1 MPNKRSPLEMARAAT
16 ASARAAADHL
26 HETTEDLTPRLAKL
40 YTGVVHDVMRGM
52 GLKDFTLPHTLHPVT
67 VARTIAGP
75 VFTVRGKVKPKAD
88 PHETLLAWTG
98 FLSKAKSG
106 HVVVIAA
113 NDDEVAHMGE
123 LAGETLMRKG
133 VPGVVVDGGCRDVE
147 FLMEMGFPVYARYA
161 TPRDIVGY
169 WMVDAMDV
177 PVKIG
182 RRGRAGGVPARRPR
196 RDHGDPARPGRRD
209 RERGRRGRGRH
220 REPDPHR
227 DPRRHRSAAGL
238 CEIREV

>member
-123 LAGETLMRKG
+123 LSGETLMRKG

-147 FLMEMGFPVYARYA
+147 FLMEMGFPIYARYA

-177 PVKIG
+177 PINIG
-182 RRGRAGGVPARRPR
+182 PVSIA
-196 RDHGDPARPGRRD
+196 PGLASPLSSTSCPSKC
-209 RERGRRGRGRH
+209 ERSR
-220 REPDPHR
+220 
-227 DPRRHRSAAGL
+227 
-238 CEIREV
+238 

>member
-123 LAGETLMRKG
+123 LSGETLMRKG

-182 RRGRAGGVPARRPR
+182 KVEVVPHDYLLADRDGIIVIPRAQADAIV
-196 RDHGDPARPGRRD
+196 
-209 RERGRRGRGRH
+209 
-220 REPDPHR
+220 
-227 DPRRHRSAAGL
+227 SAAAATVGT
-238 CEIREV
+238 ENQIRTAILGGMDPQRAYLKFGKF